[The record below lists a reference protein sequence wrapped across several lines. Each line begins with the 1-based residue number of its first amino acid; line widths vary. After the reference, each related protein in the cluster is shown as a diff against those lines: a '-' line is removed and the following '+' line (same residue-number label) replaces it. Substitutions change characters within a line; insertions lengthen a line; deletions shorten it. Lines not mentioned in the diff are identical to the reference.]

1 MLTGSPPP
9 ISKTELWKLATVMEM
24 EMGNDEGQRV
34 LKTPENLAC
43 VRTMSLQSLGRQ
55 GLVFI
60 IGLPQGQALG
70 LMLVLHEGLL
80 NLTVW
85 LDR

>member
-9 ISKTELWKLATVMEM
+9 ISKTEHWKLATVVEM
-24 EMGNDEGQRV
+24 EMGNNEGQSV
-34 LKTPENLAC
+34 LKTPEKLAC
-43 VRTMSLQSLGRQ
+43 VLTMSLQSLGRQ
-55 GLVFI
+55 GLFFV

-70 LMLVLHEGLL
+70 LILVLQEGSL

-85 LDR
+85 LDQ